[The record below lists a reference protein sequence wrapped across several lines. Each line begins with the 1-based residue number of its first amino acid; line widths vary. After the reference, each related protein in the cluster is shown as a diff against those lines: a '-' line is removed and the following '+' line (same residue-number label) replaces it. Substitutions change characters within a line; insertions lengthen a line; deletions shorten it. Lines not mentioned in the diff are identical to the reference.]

1 MNTYFFKW
9 KAPDAFKSTIRYILK
24 LNKVTSFMII
34 YYDRLQKAPEINDGM
49 CIILSGWL

>member
-34 YYDRLQKAPEINDGM
+34 AMTDYKKHQE
-49 CIILSGWL
+49 